1 MERIVEYQ
9 FGLSIGE
16 LEEHWLNLFHLNSSR
31 RVILDVQKSSIWLL
45 IDQEFAQRLI
55 ET

>member
-9 FGLSIGE
+9 FGLPIGE
-16 LEEHWLNLFHLNSSR
+16 PEEHWLNLFHLNSSR
-31 RVILDVQKSSIWLL
+31 SVTLNAQKSSIKLL

>member
-9 FGLSIGE
+9 FGLPIGE
-16 LEEHWLNLFHLNSSR
+16 LEKHWLNLFHLNSSR
-31 RVILDVQKSSIWLL
+31 SVILNVQESSIWLL

>member
-9 FGLSIGE
+9 FGLPKGE
-16 LEEHWLNLFHLNSSR
+16 PEEHWLNLFYLNSSR
-31 RVILDVQKSSIWLL
+31 SVILNVQKSSIWLL
-45 IDQEFAQRLI
+45 IDQEFAKKLI

>member
-9 FGLSIGE
+9 FGLPIGE

-31 RVILDVQKSSIWLL
+31 RVILNFQKSSVWLL

-55 ET
+55 VT